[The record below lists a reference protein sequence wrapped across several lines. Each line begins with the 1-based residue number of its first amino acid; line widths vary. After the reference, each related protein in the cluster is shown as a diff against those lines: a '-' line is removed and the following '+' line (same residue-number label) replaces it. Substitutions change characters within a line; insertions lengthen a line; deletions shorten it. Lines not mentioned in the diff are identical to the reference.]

1 MVSFHAKKLA
11 FVNLIVLTVLFFQD
25 EQQWTVGDGLH
36 QEAVGDD
43 GSRDGDAQGL
53 QQVHV
58 LLSKSSLFLEHTVLG
73 F

>member
-53 QQVHV
+53 PQVHV
-58 LLSKSSLFLEHTVLG
+58 LLINHACF
-73 F
+73 